1 MQPCHQKTS
10 EKETMDKQISCITS
24 IINDYD
30 LMVVWFLHEM
40 VEQWT
45 SDNSFLLNYCPMLL
59 QVSKQHITSI
69 LKALKLLN
77 QFLQNQGPMLR
88 SAFQL
93 QQLEA
98 IFFNIIVH
106 AAAKS
111 VGDFHIECSNSV

>member
-10 EKETMDKQISCITS
+10 EKETMGKQISCITS

-69 LKALKLLN
+69 FKS
-77 QFLQNQGPMLR
+77 LQTFKPIPAKPGANAEVSL
-88 SAFQL
+88 SAT
-93 QQLEA
+93 A
-98 IFFNIIVH
+98 T
-106 AAAKS
+106 
-111 VGDFHIECSNSV
+111 